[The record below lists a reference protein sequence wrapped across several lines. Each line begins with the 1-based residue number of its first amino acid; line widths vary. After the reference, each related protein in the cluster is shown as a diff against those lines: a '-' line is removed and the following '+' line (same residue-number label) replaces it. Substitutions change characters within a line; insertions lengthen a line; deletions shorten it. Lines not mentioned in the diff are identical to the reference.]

1 MPRQHRHNPPRR
13 AGFSIIELMVVV
25 AIILILVGIGV
36 VGISQFNAAA
46 EQDVCREIMATALA
60 AMTEYQAQTRGQIP
74 GGDADTSGGDVE
86 EFVTDIKL
94 FDDAETHLDKLAS
107 NGYYVGTTIVDP
119 WGSALKYYTQ
129 NIDADASGGPD
140 NNANLK
146 AYSKP
151 FFVSAGPDGDF
162 DTDEDN
168 VYSFEIVN

>member
-119 WGSALKYYTQ
+119 WGPALKYNTQ
-129 NIDADASGGPD
+129 NIAADA
-140 NNANLK
+140 AALTTTQT
-146 AYSKP
+146 SKP
-151 FFVSAGPDGDF
+151 TASRSSSPPVLTATSTPTRTTFTASRL
-162 DTDEDN
+162 
-168 VYSFEIVN
+168 